1 MYVMVMIL
9 CVAYLGVVTIITLKY
24 GPSSR
29 PLDIKIPHMAVQL
42 NLTDEG
48 HPEMSFKNMSIFHF
62 TNHKDHLNITIWFVE
77 ALFLYRGVP
86 VTCLFGE
93 SQLKLTGQSE
103 KAGEMKEVY
112 CSRRKRD
119 GNSLPEFPFG
129 KEMISDARTAG
140 RVQMMA
146 TLSVHAGYSHRPLGY
161 WEVLYR
167 PVCSQLVISL
177 LNRGGVVVSNS
188 TTTTSF
194 DDVKEDKRDMFVGI
208 GTLSCTIADPLW
220 VK

>member
-1 MYVMVMIL
+1 
-9 CVAYLGVVTIITLKY
+9 
-24 GPSSR
+24 
-29 PLDIKIPHMAVQL
+29 
-42 NLTDEG
+42 
-48 HPEMSFKNMSIFHF
+48 
-62 TNHKDHLNITIWFVE
+62 
-77 ALFLYRGVP
+77 
-86 VTCLFGE
+86 
-93 SQLKLTGQSE
+93 
-103 KAGEMKEVY
+103 MKEVY

-188 TTTTSF
+188 TTN
-194 DDVKEDKRDMFVGI
+194 KRDMFVGI